1 MEVKKKIRVLVVDD
15 SAFARRALQRMLE
28 TDSDIEVIGTARNG
42 EQALQLISELDPD
55 VITLDIM
62 MPGMD
67 GLAVLRR
74 LMHTHP
80 VPVVLVSSL
89 SRESVIHSLTALESG
104 AVDIVEKPTSLA
116 SDELYQLVGELVAK
130 VKAASRLKGVLR
142 LPRISTRVPVK
153 RYVSVT
159 TVPSRA
165 DVVAIGSSTGGPT
178 ALMSLL
184 PQLPADFPA
193 AILIAQHMPKAF
205 TAPFAERLNSNCA
218 LTVREARDG
227 EKVEPGV
234 VLVAPGDRHMVVQRS
249 SMGIIVRTTKEPRN
263 APCVPSVDVLFES
276 VANVYGRRA
285 IGVILSGMGRDG
297 AIGMRAIK
305 ERNGQ
310 TIAQDEATST
320 VFGMPK
326 AAIDMGVVDAVVP
339 IERIPQELTN
349 RVYVLPAMDKSKR

>member
-1 MEVKKKIRVLVVDD
+1 MGVKKKIRVLVVDD

-42 EQALQLISELDPD
+42 EQALQLVDRLNPD

-67 GLAVLRR
+67 GLTVLRK

-89 SRESVIHSLTALESG
+89 SRDSIIHGLTALESG

-116 SDELYQLVGELVAK
+116 SDELYQLVDELVAK

-142 LPRISTRVPVK
+142 LPRVSTRVPV
-153 RYVSVT
+153 RQYAGT
-159 TVPSRA
+159 AAPSRA

-218 LTVREARDG
+218 LIVREARNG
-227 EKVEPGV
+227 EEVKPGV
-234 VLVAPGDRHMVVQRS
+234 VLIAPGDRHMVVQRS
-249 SMGIIVRTTKEPRN
+249 SMGIVVRTTKEPRN

-276 VANVYGRRA
+276 VANVYGQRA

-305 ERNGQ
+305 ERGGQ

-320 VFGMPK
+320 IFGMPK

-339 IERIPQELTN
+339 IERIPEELTN
-349 RVYVLPAMDKSKR
+349 RIYVPPAMSKSDR